1 MLMVVMTRQV
11 QVKVKCKFLLMTES
25 CCTAN
30 AAAAKVFSSTV
41 KKMNDIH
48 APPRFVALKTRV
60 NVACACVSRYKY
72 EAH

>member
-1 MLMVVMTRQV
+1 MLMVAITRQV
-11 QVKVKCKFLLMTES
+11 QVKVKCKFLLKTES
-25 CCTAN
+25 CCTAT
-30 AAAAKVFSSTV
+30 KVFSSTV

-60 NVACACVSRYKY
+60 NVACACAARYKY